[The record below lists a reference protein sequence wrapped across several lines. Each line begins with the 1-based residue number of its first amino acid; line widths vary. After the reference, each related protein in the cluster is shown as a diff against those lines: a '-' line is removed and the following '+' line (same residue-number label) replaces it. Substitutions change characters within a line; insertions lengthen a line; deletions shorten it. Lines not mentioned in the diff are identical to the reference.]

1 LKKKFSIK
9 RLKEFWGNI
18 PKLPVVRNLI
28 TWSKEHSLPGFFK
41 VPIYDVVVFV
51 FNEIRR
57 FDLFTRA
64 NSIAYSF
71 FISLFPSLLTLFTL
85 LPFLQKYIL
94 RFIPEGENFN
104 EVLQL
109 EIQKVMPGSV
119 GEQLFL
125 FIKDITEVERIGM
138 LSFGFLLAI
147 FFSSNGML
155 AMMRGFEKSYTK
167 TFKKRS
173 VLRKR
178 FVAIA
183 LTGLLSF
190 MLIASIV
197 FIILGKSIIGWVSGY
212 IELAGFSTIG
222 VDILRW
228 IAVLLLFYFGISVIY
243 RYGAATYRRFTFF
256 SAGTTLATVLS
267 LLTSLAFS
275 FYIDDLGRAS
285 TYNKF
290 YGSIATIIILML
302 WIQFNSLI
310 ILIGYELNASIAV
323 NRDLKEQ
330 IEEKESIE

>member
-1 LKKKFSIK
+1 MKKISLA
-9 RLKEFWGNI
+9 RLQEFWDNI
-18 PKLPVVRNLI
+18 PELPLVRGLI
-28 TWSKEHSLPGFFK
+28 AWSREHSLPGFFK
-41 VPIYDVVVFV
+41 IPIYDVTVFV

-85 LPFLQKYIL
+85 LPFLNRYLL
-94 RFIPEGENFN
+94 RFITKGDNFN
-104 EVLQL
+104 QVLQT
-109 EIQKVMPGSV
+109 EIHKIMPGSV
-119 GEQLFL
+119 GDQLFL
-125 FIKDITEVERIGM
+125 FIKDITEVERVGL
-138 LSFGFLLAI
+138 LSFGFLLSI

-155 AMMRGFEKSYTK
+155 AMMRGFEKSYSK
-167 TFKKRS
+167 TFKNRS
-173 VLRKR
+173 VIRKR
-178 FVAIA
+178 IVAIG

-190 MLIASIV
+190 LLIASIV
-197 FIILGKSIIGWVSGY
+197 FIILGKSIIGWLSGY
-212 IELAGFSTIG
+212 IALAGFSTVG

-228 IAVLLLFYFGISVIY
+228 LAIIFLFYFGIAVIY
-243 RYGAATYRRFTFF
+243 RYGAATYRRFSFF
-256 SAGTTLATVLS
+256 SAGATLATILS

-275 FYIDDLGRAS
+275 FYVDDLGRAS

-323 NRDLKEQ
+323 NRDLKSQ
-330 IEEKESIE
+330 IENEEILN

>member
-1 LKKKFSIK
+1 MEK
-9 RLKEFWGNI
+9 I
-18 PKLPVVRNLI
+18 PQLPIVRNVI
-28 TWSKEHSLPGFFK
+28 TWSKTHSLPGFFD
-41 VPIYDVVVFV
+41 VPIYDVTVFV

-71 FISLFPSLLTLFTL
+71 FIALFPSLLTLFTL
-85 LPFLQKYIL
+85 LPYLQRYLL
-94 RFIPEGENFN
+94 RFLPEGESFN
-104 EVLQL
+104 SILSQ

-119 GEQLFL
+119 GDQLFL
-125 FIKDITEVERIGM
+125 FIKDITEVERVGM

-155 AMMRGFEKSYTK
+155 AMMRSFEKSYAK

-178 FVAIA
+178 LVAIA

-190 MLIASIV
+190 LLISSIV
-197 FIILGKSIIGWVSGY
+197 FIILGKVIIGWLATY
-212 IELAGFSTIG
+212 IGLTGFATMSIAF
-222 VDILRW
+222 LRW
-228 IAVLLLFYFGISVIY
+228 LAVLLLFYFGISVIY
-243 RYGAATYRRFTFF
+243 RYGASTYRRFHFF
-256 SAGTTLATVLS
+256 SAGTTLATILCILISV
-267 LLTSLAFS
+267 AFS
-275 FYIDDLGRAS
+275 MYIDDFGRYS

-323 NRDLKEQ
+323 NRDLKEVG
-330 IEEKESIE
+330 EEE